1 MAKAIGGQ
9 PQPLFMKPV
18 TELKAWELY
27 TGQSIWFFFIG
38 IVFFL
43 LKYLLDPFL
52 KGNQHLHSAYRLI
65 EKIGTGQARPQDGA
79 AFADSILN

>member
-1 MAKAIGGQ
+1 
-9 PQPLFMKPV
+9 MKPV

-43 LKYLLDPFL
+43 LKYLIDMTFL
-52 KGNQHLHSAYRLI
+52 KDSTRFQSAYRVI
-65 EKIGTGQARPQDGA
+65 SKVGSGQALPQDGA
-79 AFADSILN
+79 DFAENLLG

>member
-1 MAKAIGGQ
+1 MTKEA
-9 PQPLFMKPV
+9 LFMKPV

-43 LKYLLDPFL
+43 IKYLLDMTFL
-52 KGNQHLHSAYRLI
+52 KGSQRFQSAYRVV
-65 EKIGTGQARPQDGA
+65 EKVSTGQARPQDGA
-79 AFADSILN
+79 AFADSILK

>member
-1 MAKAIGGQ
+1 MVRQA
-9 PQPLFMKPV
+9 LFMKPV

-43 LKYLLDPFL
+43 FKYLIDMTFL
-52 KGNQHLHSAYRLI
+52 KSSQRFQSAYKLV
-65 EKIGTGQARPQDGA
+65 EKVGTGQARPQDGA
-79 AFADSILN
+79 AFADSILR

>member
-1 MAKAIGGQ
+1 MTKTA
-9 PQPLFMKPV
+9 LFMKPV

-43 LKYLLDPFL
+43 FRYLLDMTFL
-52 KGNQHLHSAYRLI
+52 KKSTTFQKAYRVV
-65 EKIGTGQARPQDGA
+65 EKVGTGQASAQDGA
-79 AFADSILN
+79 ALASDILK